1 MVLNTPLS
9 HKLSICFYNTH
20 VYKDPSDY
28 RNSLPE
34 VFCRKGALRNFSKF
48 TGKHLCQS
56 LYFNK
61 VSGLGAE
68 TLLKKRLWHRCFPV
82 NFVKFLRT
90 PFFIEHLW
98 WLLLFVSSISLEEQS
113 EGTFTAKRWQL
124 RNNNALRS
132 LKPRKTSDY
141 NSIALSI
148 AKEDADVSFLHWKRR
163 IAVVCRCSSKSCS

>member
-61 VSGLGAE
+61 VSGLRAE

-82 NFVKFLRT
+82 NFAKFLRI
-90 PFFIEHLW
+90 PFLKNTSGR
-98 WLLLFVSSISLEEQS
+98 LLLNTLFASDY
-113 EGTFTAKRWQL
+113 RW
-124 RNNNALRS
+124 
-132 LKPRKTSDY
+132 LKFPRK
-141 NSIALSI
+141 SII
-148 AKEDADVSFLHWKRR
+148 KSF
-163 IAVVCRCSSKSCS
+163 